1 MVQNE
6 ETTDKSKR
14 MRLNMGEPDS
24 LPFAGNKESPDVSME
39 DSRRQSGPPPRP
51 PSSGVSP
58 MERMS
63 RAGGN
68 SSSVPTK
75 DSSELY
81 TVDESTDTVRG
92 QLDNYTDFDTP
103 LMKRIAQ
110 QGIDQ
115 AAGRGLT
122 NSSIA
127 GGNAIGKV
135 LDKAG
140 EWATTDAG
148 AYNNRKTESLRSAT
162 SVYGI
167 DESAA
172 ASRYGSDK
180 SLEGTQLSADASKYG
195 AVMGLE
201 SSRVAADA
209 SKYGSD
215 KSLEGTRYSSD
226 KSAEASM
233 YGADKGLEG
242 SLANAT
248 ATVAAAGINAQGR
261 IAAEKINATS
271 NEKIQASRADI
282 ADADRKSNVLIK
294 VLDGE
299 QQKEAAAIK
308 ARTARGAAQKD
319 AYNTGM
325 TAAGNNFT
333 IGVANID
340 ITASPKSQKEQYA
353 RLKGTYDVEMAN
365 LLLLKL

>member
-1 MVQNE
+1 MKATE
-6 ETTDKSKR
+6 ETTNKEK
-14 MRLNMGEPDS
+14 RLNPTGMAQKMNSG
-24 LPFAGNKESPDVSME
+24 SPIQNVAN
-39 DSRRQSGPPPRP
+39 QSD
-51 PSSGVSP
+51 
-58 MERMS
+58 
-63 RAGGN
+63 N
-68 SSSVPTK
+68 SNVPTK

-81 TVDESTDTVRG
+81 TVDKSTDTVRG
-92 QLDNYTDFDTP
+92 QLDNYTNFDTP

-195 AVMGLE
+195 ADKGLE
-201 SSRVAADA
+201 SSQVAADA

-215 KSLEGTRYSSD
+215 KSLAGTIYSSD
-226 KSAEASM
+226 KSAKASM
-233 YGADKGLEG
+233 YGADQGLRG
-242 SLANAT
+242 SLASAR
-248 ATVAAAGINAQGR
+248 ATVSAAGISAKSR
-261 IAAEKINATS
+261 IEAEKINATS
-271 NEKIQASRADI
+271 NEKIQASRAEI
-282 ADADRKSNVLIK
+282 ADADRDGDILLKTMDIDSLKDAATIK
-294 VLDGE
+294 TTRD
-299 QQKEAAAIK
+299 
-308 ARTARGAAQKD
+308 RGATQKD

-325 TAAGNNFT
+325 TSAGNNFAV
-333 IGVANID
+333 GVANID
-340 ITASPKSQKEQYA
+340 ITASPKSQKEQFD
-353 RLKGTYDVEMAN
+353 RLKAIYDIEIASLEN
-365 LLLLKL
+365 LKM